1 MPKANP
7 FAQISKRVASLQAK
21 SAKINDELGTL
32 SKVVAVEMKKL
43 ADAPA
48 SVPAKPAAK
57 PAAAKTAAPKGVA
70 PKAAAPKTT
79 APTGEPKKKGRP
91 AKK

>member
-21 SAKINDELGTL
+21 SAKINDELGAL
-32 SKVVAVEMKKL
+32 SQVVAAEMKKL

-48 SVPAKPAAK
+48 PVPAKAADK
-57 PAAAKTAAPKGVA
+57 AAAARGVA
-70 PKAAAPKTT
+70 PKAAAPKST

>member
-1 MPKANP
+1 MPKVNP

-21 SAKINDELGTL
+21 SAKINDELNAL
-32 SKVVAVEMKKL
+32 AQVVATEMKKL

-48 SVPAKPAAK
+48 PAPAKAPAKVAAK
-57 PAAAKTAAPKGVA
+57 TPAPKMAEKAKTAAPVA
-70 PKAAAPKTT
+70 AS
-79 APTGEPKKKGRP
+79 KKGRP

>member
-1 MPKANP
+1 MPKVNP

-21 SAKINDELGTL
+21 SAKINDELAAL
-32 SKVVAVEMKKL
+32 AQVVAAEMKKA

-48 SVPAKPAAK
+48 PAKAPVKAPAKAAVK
-57 PAAAKTAAPKGVA
+57 APAPKVAEKAKTAV
-70 PKAAAPKTT
+70 AAP
-79 APTGEPKKKGRP
+79 KKGRP

>member
-1 MPKANP
+1 MPKVNP

-21 SAKINDELGTL
+21 SAKINDELSAL
-32 SKVVAVEMKKL
+32 AQVVATEMKKL

-48 SVPAKPAAK
+48 PVDAKASAK
-57 PAAAKTAAPKGVA
+57 APVKTSAPKTAAPVPG
-70 PKAAAPKTT
+70 
-79 APTGEPKKKGRP
+79 PKKRGRP

>member
-21 SAKINDELGTL
+21 SAKINDELGAL
-32 SKVVAVEMKKL
+32 SEVVAAAMQKL
-43 ADAPA
+43 ADAPVP
-48 SVPAKPAAK
+48 VPAKAADK
-57 PAAAKTAAPKGVA
+57 PAAARGVA
-70 PKAAAPKTT
+70 PKAAAPKAT

>member
-1 MPKANP
+1 MPKVNP

-21 SAKINDELGTL
+21 SAKINDELSAL
-32 SKVVAVEMKKL
+32 SQVVAAEMKKV

-48 SVPAKPAAK
+48 PAKAPAKPAV
-57 PAAAKTAAPKGVA
+57 APKGVA
-70 PKAAAPKTT
+70 PKAVAPKAAAPKAA
-79 APTGEPKKKGRP
+79 APAGAPKKKGRP

>member
-1 MPKANP
+1 MPKVNP

-21 SAKINDELGTL
+21 SAKINDELGAL
-32 SKVVAVEMKKL
+32 AQVVATEMKKL

-48 SVPAKPAAK
+48 PAPAKAP
-57 PAAAKTAAPKGVA
+57 AKTAAKAPAPKMADKAKTVA
-70 PKAAAPKTT
+70 PVT
-79 APTGEPKKKGRP
+79 APKKGRP

>member
-1 MPKANP
+1 MPKVNP

-21 SAKINDELGTL
+21 SAKINDELAAL
-32 SKVVAVEMKKL
+32 AQVVAAEMKKA

-48 SVPAKPAAK
+48 PAPAKAPVKAPAKAAVK
-57 PAAAKTAAPKGVA
+57 APAPKVAEKAKTAV
-70 PKAAAPKTT
+70 AAP
-79 APTGEPKKKGRP
+79 KKGRP